1 MKVLELSKGT
11 GSISTYC
18 KNNGIDCISLDWD
31 PKFEP
36 DIFNPDFKKYPLLS
50 KSNMY
55 HTIQNPGDLVFIPGS
70 CPHAVRNLD
79 NIHGISMNYVDAS
92 NFYLH
97 LYVLLQDRKFR
108 EFELFTNSNFKQGL
122 SSQMENLPFGAFKS
136 MDWNLVEMDLF

>member
-1 MKVLELSKGT
+1 
-11 GSISTYC
+11 
-18 KNNGIDCISLDWD
+18 
-31 PKFEP
+31 
-36 DIFNPDFKKYPLLS
+36 
-50 KSNMY
+50 MY

>member
-1 MKVLELSKGT
+1 MDRVLPKN
-11 GSISTYC
+11 TYFSA
-18 KNNGIDCISLDWD
+18 K
-31 PKFEP
+31 
-36 DIFNPDFKKYPLLS
+36 
-50 KSNMY
+50 
-55 HTIQNPGDLVFIPGS
+55 LVFT
-70 CPHAVRNLD
+70 V
-79 NIHGISMNYVDAS
+79 S